1 MDGRISVGVSLR
13 SGGDGG
19 MEVYKPCWFV
29 TLSETKREK

>member
-29 TLSETKREK
+29 T